1 MASYTDR
8 QRVATYVNDM
18 VLASVD
24 HKLIFHGRVLI
35 SCVRVL
41 RYSHLFTHEHHVSKR
56 VK

>member
-41 RYSHLFTHEHHVSKR
+41 RYSHLFTHEHHM
-56 VK
+56 